1 MMHCN
6 SRSVLIYIIFFSFH
20 CIILNIIGLL
30 LPAELRKIV
39 RYIIQL
45 TKLNYQLQKR
55 NGRLDSE
62 IVMEMCTDMIKILPQ
77 QVLPNFTKGRHLK
90 LPEALEKLKTK
101 LGIKKTRKQP
111 FTYPL

>member
-1 MMHCN
+1 
-6 SRSVLIYIIFFSFH
+6 
-20 CIILNIIGLL
+20 
-30 LPAELRKIV
+30 
-39 RYIIQL
+39 
-45 TKLNYQLQKR
+45 
-55 NGRLDSE
+55 
-62 IVMEMCTDMIKILPQ
+62 MIKILPQ

>member
-1 MMHCN
+1 M
-6 SRSVLIYIIFFSFH
+6 
-20 CIILNIIGLL
+20 
-30 LPAELRKIV
+30 
-39 RYIIQL
+39 

-62 IVMEMCTDMIKILPQ
+62 IVMDMCTDMIKILPQ

-101 LGIKKTRKQP
+101 LGNKKMPKTA
-111 FTYPL
+111 FYLVA